1 LGDEPLERKPFVVK
15 LCSSKL
21 IKILNSLKSFLLSNL
36 KDPHSKGEEPYH
48 LLRQELPINSVA
60 IQSLHGGEPNITKKI
75 GLWQLRVD
83 SDCDSDSKTIDL
95 RHKTFSASLPAVG
108 RPDRC
113 PMGANLQSAKVLQKE
128 RPYTLVRYRA
138 SGFFYEIVI
147 SFFLLKVFPSVFL
160 FLPF

>member
-21 IKILNSLKSFLLSNL
+21 IKILNSLKSFLPSNL

-60 IQSLHGGEPNITKKI
+60 TQSLRGGEPNITKKI

-83 SDCDSDSKTIDL
+83 GDCDSDSKTIDL
-95 RHKTFSASLPAVG
+95 RH
-108 RPDRC
+108 
-113 PMGANLQSAKVLQKE
+113 
-128 RPYTLVRYRA
+128 
-138 SGFFYEIVI
+138 
-147 SFFLLKVFPSVFL
+147 
-160 FLPF
+160 